1 MTKKSGELKESK
13 ELEKLAERYN
23 KKIGNVDAI
32 NEFPEEYNPWKGKNF
47 DDLLDDFFEALKN
60 DDKEF
65 SWLKID
71 EDLYNELKD
80 KNGRSASIDY
90 GIPSHVRGDI
100 ENGTLFL
107 CLVNPNIDVKVAMC
121 EACQMKNK
129 ENIEKYIFDPS
140 SEGGILY
147 KEILELKGMK
157 KLIGLKE
164 SDEDKNHEKNEIG
177 YYTDNYL
184 NVILLAIND
193 YKNKNEK
200 EYEDLKKAVKAFK
213 RFTRTLK
220 NDDENK
226 PKNDKNIKKEDL
238 KNFVEMSKKI
248 VNLEAFPFRSSTPNF
263 AIDEDNAKDRFAN
276 CLVNSNSNVSML
288 SARIVIWKILEYIIN
303 PKDNVK
309 PVFIF
314 RRFNR
319 AWRPSIENVL
329 RKDFFEKD
337 KDDSIK
343 EDKDDSV
350 KEDKDINIAIDN
362 IIKKLHEEF
371 FYTIGPKDHDNMLKM
386 GKNIYKNDVNMYKEY
401 KEEEYK
407 EEEYKEKENDRKNKK
422 EVFSK
427 LITDALIS
435 QKKTIRKIKDM
446 NSDLIF

>member
-1 MTKKSGELKESK
+1 MTKKSVELKESK
-13 ELEKLAERYN
+13 ALEELVESYKEKI
-23 KKIGNVDAI
+23 KNVETIDK
-32 NEFPEEYNPWKGKNF
+32 FLGEYNPWKGKNF
-47 DDLLDDFFEALKN
+47 DDLLDDFLEALKK

-80 KNGRSASIDY
+80 KNGRAASIDY

-129 ENIEKYIFDPS
+129 DDIKNYIFDTS
-140 SEGGILY
+140 DEGGILY

-177 YYTDNYL
+177 YYTANYF

-193 YKNKNEK
+193 YKNKDEK
-200 EYEDLKKAVKAFK
+200 EYEDLKKAVQSFK

-226 PKNDKNIKKEDL
+226 QKNDKNIKKEDL
-238 KNFVEMSKKI
+238 KNFVEISKKV

-263 AIDEDNAKDRFAN
+263 AINDDDVDACEKRFAN
-276 CLVNSNSNVSML
+276 CLVKSNSNVSKL
-288 SARIVIWKILEYIIN
+288 SARIIIWKILEYLN
-303 PKDNVK
+303 SDGNKAK

-329 RKDFFEKD
+329 
-337 KDDSIK
+337 K
-343 EDKDDSV
+343 EYFGI
-350 KEDKDINIAIDN
+350 EDTDNDTEIDN
-362 IIKKLHEEF
+362 IIDELHEEF

-386 GKNIYKNDVNMYKEY
+386 GKNIYKNDDNIYEENENENDQDKENKGN
-401 KEEEYK
+401 KEAVFNEIIINALTPK
-407 EEEYKEKENDRKNKK
+407 KEKKEN
-422 EVFSK
+422 
-427 LITDALIS
+427 
-435 QKKTIRKIKDM
+435 
-446 NSDLIF
+446 

>member
-1 MTKKSGELKESK
+1 MGENLNKLKDLNENYKSLQAL
-13 ELEKLAERYN
+13 LEA
-23 KKIGNVDAI
+23 
-32 NEFPEEYNPWKGKNF
+32 YNPWTDGNISK
-47 DDLLDDFFEALKN
+47 LSEDFFAALEN
-60 DDKEF
+60 EDNEF

-71 EDLYNELKD
+71 SYDKKKDKEKKDLYEELKD
-80 KNGRSASIDY
+80 KKGKAVSIDY
-90 GIPSHVRGDI
+90 GIPSHVRGDV
-100 ENGTLFL
+100 EKGTLFL

-121 EACQMKNK
+121 EACQMKNEEDIK
-129 ENIEKYIFDPS
+129 KYIFNPG

-177 YYTDNYL
+177 YYTANYF
-184 NVILLAIND
+184 NVILSAIND
-193 YKNKNEK
+193 YKNKDEK

-263 AIDEDNAKDRFAN
+263 AINDEDVDACEKRFAN
-276 CLVNSNSNVSML
+276 CLVKSNSNVSKL
-288 SARIVIWKILEYIIN
+288 SARIIIWKILEYLN
-303 PKDNVK
+303 SDGNKAK

-329 RKDFFEKD
+329 KNDFIKKD
-337 KDDSIK
+337 KDIDI
-343 EDKDDSV
+343 DKI
-350 KEDKDINIAIDN
+350 INE
-362 IIKKLHEEF
+362 LHEEF

-386 GKNIYKNDVNMYKEY
+386 SKNIYKDDVNMYK
-401 KEEEYK
+401 EYK

-422 EVFSK
+422 EVFNK
-427 LITDALIS
+427 LIIDALS
-435 QKKTIRKIKDM
+435 LPK
-446 NSDLIF
+446 NN

>member
-1 MTKKSGELKESK
+1 MGIYNYILIWVYISCKDFNRIVCGGTVMTKKSEELKESK
-13 ELEKLAERYN
+13 ELEETRALEKLVESYKE
-23 KKIGNVDAI
+23 KKDKVETID
-32 NEFPEEYNPWKGKNF
+32 EFLRKYNPWKGKDF
-47 DDLLDDFFEALKN
+47 DGLLNDFLEALKK

-71 EDLYNELKD
+71 NGLYNELKD
-80 KNGRSASIDY
+80 KNGRAASIDY

-121 EACQMKNK
+121 EACQMKNEEDIK
-129 ENIEKYIFDPS
+129 KYIFNPG

-164 SDEDKNHEKNEIG
+164 SDEDKNQEKNEIG
-177 YYTDNYL
+177 YYTANYF

-200 EYEDLKKAVKAFK
+200 EYEDLKKAVKSFETFISNLEENDDK
-213 RFTRTLK
+213 KPTNEEKEVNKESLTYFVERLK
-220 NDDENK
+220 N
-226 PKNDKNIKKEDL
+226 
-238 KNFVEMSKKI
+238 I

-288 SARIVIWKILEYIIN
+288 SARIIIWKILEYINN

-329 RKDFFEKD
+329 RKDFVEKYKHVFIEKNKND
-337 KDDSIK
+337 FSGKNKDDLD
-343 EDKDDSV
+343 E
-350 KEDKDINIAIDN
+350 E
-362 IIKKLHEEF
+362 KKL
-371 FYTIGPKDHDNMLKM
+371 
-386 GKNIYKNDVNMYKEY
+386 
-401 KEEEYK
+401 
-407 EEEYKEKENDRKNKK
+407 
-422 EVFSK
+422 
-427 LITDALIS
+427 LILLLI
-435 QKKTIRKIKDM
+435 I
-446 NSDLIF
+446 

>member
-1 MTKKSGELKESK
+1 MTKKSVELKESK
-13 ELEKLAERYN
+13 ALEELVESYKEKI
-23 KKIGNVDAI
+23 KNVETIDK
-32 NEFPEEYNPWKGKNF
+32 FLGEYNPWKGKNF
-47 DDLLDDFFEALKN
+47 DDLLDDFLEALKK

-71 EDLYNELKD
+71 NGLYEELKD
-80 KNGRSASIDY
+80 KKGKAVSIDY

-121 EACQMKNK
+121 EAIGKQDK
-129 ENIEKYIFDPS
+129 EDIKKYIFDIS
-140 SEGGILY
+140 SKGGILY
-147 KEILELKGMK
+147 KEIVELKGMK
-157 KLIGLKE
+157 NLIGLEE
-164 SDEDKNHEKNEIG
+164 SDEDKNKEKNKKG
-177 YYTDNYL
+177 YYTANYL
-184 NVILLAIND
+184 NVILSAIDD
-193 YKNKNEK
+193 YKNKDEK
-200 EYEDLKKAVKAFK
+200 EYEDLKKAVKAFRIFISNLEENDDLNK
-213 RFTRTLK
+213 QIKEEKEVNKESLTYFVERLK
-220 NDDENK
+220 N
-226 PKNDKNIKKEDL
+226 
-238 KNFVEMSKKI
+238 I

-288 SARIVIWKILEYIIN
+288 SARIIIWKILEYINN

-337 KDDSIK
+337 KDDSVK

-350 KEDKDINIAIDN
+350 KEDKNINIAIDN

-371 FYTIGPKDHDNMLKM
+371 FYTIGPKDQDNMLKM
-386 GKNIYKNDVNMYKEY
+386 SKNIYKNNVNMYKEY

-407 EEEYKEKENDRKNKK
+407 EKEKDRKNKK
-422 EVFSK
+422 EVFNK

-435 QKKTIRKIKDM
+435 QKKQ
-446 NSDLIF
+446 

>member
-1 MTKKSGELKESK
+1 M
-13 ELEKLAERYN
+13 
-23 KKIGNVDAI
+23 
-32 NEFPEEYNPWKGKNF
+32 
-47 DDLLDDFFEALKN
+47 KN

-65 SWLKID
+65 SWLKIYSYD
-71 EDLYNELKD
+71 KLKNKEKSDLYEELKD
-80 KNGRSASIDY
+80 KKGKAVSIDY

-121 EACQMKNK
+121 EACQMKNEEDIK
-129 ENIEKYIFDPS
+129 KYIFNPG

-164 SDEDKNHEKNEIG
+164 SDEDKNQEKNEIG
-177 YYTDNYL
+177 YYTANYF

-226 PKNDKNIKKEDL
+226 PKNDKNIKNEDL

-288 SARIVIWKILEYIIN
+288 SARIIIWKILEYIIN

-362 IIKKLHEEF
+362 IINELHEEF
-371 FYTIGPKDHDNMLKM
+371 FYTIGPKDQDNMLKM
-386 GKNIYKNDVNMYKEY
+386 SKNIYKENVNIY
-401 KEEEYK
+401 
-407 EEEYKEKENDRKNKK
+407 NKK
-422 EVFSK
+422 EKRNEFNKRIS
-427 LITDALIS
+427 DALS
-435 QKKTIRKIKDM
+435 LQKDKKENK
-446 NSDLIF
+446 

>member
-1 MTKKSGELKESK
+1 MGEKLEESKKSNGLKD
-13 ELEKLAERYN
+13 LANKY
-23 KKIGNVDAI
+23 KKIRKKYDSLNAFI
-32 NEFPEEYNPWKGKNF
+32 EANNPWKGKDF
-47 DDLLDDFFEALKN
+47 DDLLDDFLEVLKK

-71 EDLYNELKD
+71 NGLYNELKD
-80 KNGRSASIDY
+80 KNGRAASIDY

-100 ENGTLFL
+100 EKGTVFL

-121 EACQMKNK
+121 EACQMKNEEDIK
-129 ENIEKYIFDPS
+129 KYIFNPG

-177 YYTDNYL
+177 YYTANYF

-193 YKNKNEK
+193 YKNKDEK
-200 EYEDLKKAVKAFK
+200 EYEDLKKAVKSFK

-226 PKNDKNIKKEDL
+226 QKNYKNIKKEDL
-238 KNFVEMSKKI
+238 ENFVNISKKI

-288 SARIVIWKILEYIIN
+288 SARIIIWKILEYIVN

-329 RKDFFEKD
+329 KKDFFEKN
-337 KDDSIK
+337 KDDSVK

-350 KEDKDINIAIDN
+350 KEDKAINIAIDN
-362 IIKKLHEEF
+362 IINELHEEF

-386 GKNIYKNDVNMYKEY
+386 SKNIYKDDVNMYK
-401 KEEEYK
+401 EYK

-422 EVFSK
+422 EVFNK
-427 LITDALIS
+427 LIIDALS
-435 QKKTIRKIKDM
+435 LPK
-446 NSDLIF
+446 NN

>member
-1 MTKKSGELKESK
+1 MTKKSVELKESK
-13 ELEKLAERYN
+13 ALEELVNKYKEKIE
-23 KKIGNVDAI
+23 NVDAI
-32 NEFPEEYNPWKGKNF
+32 NEFPGEYNPWKGKNF
-47 DDLLDDFFEALKN
+47 DGLLDDFFEALKN

-80 KNGRSASIDY
+80 KNGRAASIDY

-129 ENIEKYIFDPS
+129 EDIKKYIFDTS
-140 SEGGILY
+140 DKGGVLY
-147 KEILELKGMK
+147 KEIKELKGMK
-157 KLIGLKE
+157 ELIGLEE
-164 SDEDKNHEKNEIG
+164 SDEDKNQEKNKIG
-177 YYTDNYL
+177 YYTANYF
-184 NVILLAIND
+184 NAILLAIND
-193 YKNKNEK
+193 YKNKDEK

-238 KNFVEMSKKI
+238 KNFVEISKKV

-263 AIDEDNAKDRFAN
+263 AINDEAVDACEKRFAN
-276 CLVNSNSNVSML
+276 CLVKSTSNVSKL
-288 SARIVIWKILEYIIN
+288 SARIIIWKILEYLN
-303 PKDNVK
+303 SDGKKAK

-329 RKDFFEKD
+329 KKDFFEKN
-337 KDDSIK
+337 KDDSVK

-350 KEDKDINIAIDN
+350 KEDKAINIAIDN
-362 IIKKLHEEF
+362 IIEELHEEF

-386 GKNIYKNDVNMYKEY
+386 GKNIYKDDVNMYKEY
-401 KEEEYK
+401 NEEEYK
-407 EEEYKEKENDRKNKK
+407 EEYKEKENDRKNKK
-422 EVFSK
+422 EVFNK
-427 LITDALIS
+427 LIIDALS
-435 QKKTIRKIKDM
+435 LPKD
-446 NSDLIF
+446 NNGN

>member
-1 MTKKSGELKESK
+1 MGENLNKLKDLNENYKSLQAL
-13 ELEKLAERYN
+13 LEA
-23 KKIGNVDAI
+23 
-32 NEFPEEYNPWKGKNF
+32 YNPWTDGNISK
-47 DDLLDDFFEALKN
+47 LSEDFFAALEN
-60 DDKEF
+60 EDNEF

-71 EDLYNELKD
+71 SYDKKKDKEKKDLYEELKD
-80 KNGRSASIDY
+80 KKGKAVSIDY
-90 GIPSHVRGDI
+90 GIPSHVRGDV
-100 ENGTLFL
+100 EKGTLFL

-121 EACQMKNK
+121 EACQMKNEEDIK
-129 ENIEKYIFDPS
+129 KYIFNPG

-177 YYTDNYL
+177 YYTANYF
-184 NVILLAIND
+184 NVILSAIND
-193 YKNKNEK
+193 YKNKDEK

-263 AIDEDNAKDRFAN
+263 AINDEDVDACEKRFAN
-276 CLVNSNSNVSML
+276 CLVKSNSNVSKL
-288 SARIVIWKILEYIIN
+288 SARIIIWKILEYLN
-303 PKDNVK
+303 SDGNKAK

-329 RKDFFEKD
+329 KNDFIKKD
-337 KDDSIK
+337 KDIDI
-343 EDKDDSV
+343 DKI
-350 KEDKDINIAIDN
+350 INE
-362 IIKKLHEEF
+362 LHEEF

-386 GKNIYKNDVNMYKEY
+386 SKNIYKDDVNMYKEY

-422 EVFSK
+422 EVFNK
-427 LITDALIS
+427 LIIDALS
-435 QKKTIRKIKDM
+435 LPK
-446 NSDLIF
+446 NN

>member
-1 MTKKSGELKESK
+1 MGEKLEESKKSNGLKD
-13 ELEKLAERYN
+13 LANKY
-23 KKIGNVDAI
+23 KKIRKKYDSLNAFI
-32 NEFPEEYNPWKGKNF
+32 EANNPWKGKDF
-47 DDLLDDFFEALKN
+47 DDLLDDFFAALKN

-71 EDLYNELKD
+71 NDLYEELKD
-80 KNGRSASIDY
+80 KKGKAVSIDY

-100 ENGTLFL
+100 EKGTVFL

-121 EACQMKNK
+121 EACQMKNEEDIK
-129 ENIEKYIFDPS
+129 KYIFNPG

-177 YYTDNYL
+177 YYTANYL
-184 NVILLAIND
+184 NVILSAIDD
-193 YKNKNEK
+193 YKNKDESKSKDLKEAVKSFRIFISNLEENDDLNKQIKEEK
-200 EYEDLKKAVKAFK
+200 EVNKESLTYFVE
-213 RFTRTLK
+213 RLK
-220 NDDENK
+220 N
-226 PKNDKNIKKEDL
+226 
-238 KNFVEMSKKI
+238 I

-288 SARIVIWKILEYIIN
+288 SARIIIWKILEYINN

-329 RKDFFEKD
+329 RKDFFEEN
-337 KDDSIK
+337 KDDSVK

-371 FYTIGPKDHDNMLKM
+371 FYTIGPKDQDNMLKM
-386 GKNIYKNDVNMYKEY
+386 SKNIYKNDVNMYKEY
-401 KEEEYK
+401 KEKEYK

-427 LITDALIS
+427 LITDALTS
-435 QKKTIRKIKDM
+435 QKRQ
-446 NSDLIF
+446 

>member
-1 MTKKSGELKESK
+1 MVENLEDLKNKYISLNDNYK
-13 ELEKLAERYN
+13 NLEKLLEA
-23 KKIGNVDAI
+23 
-32 NEFPEEYNPWKGKNF
+32 YNPWTDGNISKLSK
-47 DDLLDDFFEALKN
+47 DFFEALKN
-60 DDKEF
+60 EDKDF
-65 SWLKID
+65 SWLNID
-71 EDLYNELKD
+71 SYDKKKNKEKKDKEKKDLHEELKD
-80 KNGRSASIDY
+80 KKGKAVSIDY

-121 EACQMKNK
+121 EAIGKQDK
-129 ENIEKYIFDPS
+129 EDIKKYIFDIS
-140 SEGGILY
+140 SKGGILY
-147 KEILELKGMK
+147 KEIIELKGMK
-157 KLIGLKE
+157 KLIGLEE
-164 SDEDKNHEKNEIG
+164 SDEDKNKENNKKG
-177 YYTDNYL
+177 YYTANYL
-184 NVILLAIND
+184 NVILSAIDD
-193 YKNKNEK
+193 YKNKDESKSKDLKEAVKSFRIFISNLEENDDLNKQIKEEK
-200 EYEDLKKAVKAFK
+200 EVNKESLTYFVE
-213 RFTRTLK
+213 RLK
-220 NDDENK
+220 N
-226 PKNDKNIKKEDL
+226 
-238 KNFVEMSKKI
+238 I

-288 SARIVIWKILEYIIN
+288 SARIIIWKILEYINN

-329 RKDFFEKD
+329 RKDFFEEN
-337 KDDSIK
+337 KDDSVK

-371 FYTIGPKDHDNMLKM
+371 FYTIGPKDQDNMLKM
-386 GKNIYKNDVNMYKEY
+386 SKNIYKNDVNMYKEY
-401 KEEEYK
+401 KEKEYK

-427 LITDALIS
+427 LITDALTS
-435 QKKTIRKIKDM
+435 QKRQ
-446 NSDLIF
+446 

>member
-1 MTKKSGELKESK
+1 MGENLNKLKDLNENYKSLQAL
-13 ELEKLAERYN
+13 LEA
-23 KKIGNVDAI
+23 
-32 NEFPEEYNPWKGKNF
+32 YNPWTDGNISK
-47 DDLLDDFFEALKN
+47 LSEDFFAALEN
-60 DDKEF
+60 EDNEF

-71 EDLYNELKD
+71 SYDKKKDKEKKDLYEELKD
-80 KNGRSASIDY
+80 KKGKAVSIDY
-90 GIPSHVRGDI
+90 GIPSHVRGDV
-100 ENGTLFL
+100 EKGTLFL

-121 EACQMKNK
+121 EACQMKNEEDIK
-129 ENIEKYIFDPS
+129 KYIFNPG

-177 YYTDNYL
+177 YYTANYF

-193 YKNKNEK
+193 YKNKDEK

-263 AIDEDNAKDRFAN
+263 AINDEDVDACEKRFAN
-276 CLVNSNSNVSML
+276 CLVKSNSNVSKL
-288 SARIVIWKILEYIIN
+288 SARIIIWKILEYLN
-303 PKDNVK
+303 SDGNKAK

-329 RKDFFEKD
+329 KNDFIKKD
-337 KDDSIK
+337 KDIDI
-343 EDKDDSV
+343 DKI
-350 KEDKDINIAIDN
+350 INE
-362 IIKKLHEEF
+362 LHEEF

-386 GKNIYKNDVNMYKEY
+386 SKNIYKDDVNMYK
-401 KEEEYK
+401 EYK

-422 EVFSK
+422 EVFNK
-427 LITDALIS
+427 LIIDALS
-435 QKKTIRKIKDM
+435 LPK
-446 NSDLIF
+446 NN